1 MKIIDIFAT
10 EFPGHLYA
18 VVWDEINSFDSVM
31 NNWTS
36 VSFLRRFAKDNKIL
50 DVYAF
55 IQKITKEVASIDN
68 LFIRY
73 VQQKGNIDN
82 YFRPLSNSEYLDKV
96 LSLQKGKIN
105 TQMLRIYAIKIESNC
120 YIITGGA
127 IKLTR
132 TMQEHRDTL
141 IELQKLNKLKNFL
154 INEGIL
160 DKDSIEEYVLEIN

>member
-36 VSFLRRFAKDNKIL
+36 VSFLRGFAKDNKIL
-50 DVYAF
+50 DIYAF
-55 IQKITKEVASIDN
+55 IQKITKEVASIDD

-73 VQQKGNIDN
+73 IKVKGNIDH

-96 LSLQKGKIN
+96 LSLQKGKIK

-120 YIITGGA
+120 FIITGGA

-132 TMQEHRDTL
+132 TMQEHQDTL
-141 IELQKLNKLKNFL
+141 KELQKLNKVKNFL

-160 DKDSIEEYVLEIN
+160 DKDSIEEYVLDID

>member
-1 MKIIDIFAT
+1 MKIIDIFAN

-18 VVWDEINSFDSVM
+18 VVWDEINAFDSLM
-31 NNWTS
+31 DNWTS
-36 VSFLRRFAKDNKIL
+36 VSFLRGFAKDNKIL
-50 DVYAF
+50 DVYTF
-55 IQKITKEVASIDN
+55 IQKITKEVSCIDN

-73 VQQKGNIDN
+73 VQQKGIIDN

-154 INEGIL
+154 IHQGIL
-160 DKDSIEEYVLEIN
+160 DKDSIEGYVLDID